1 MASSLAVQSSPTQ
14 TASFFMSSSSLSRC
28 SFAHTSLSFNGPRT
42 RIAPRNTIKCDI
54 SEPLNFVNG
63 KPTIPVLNDRT
74 LPKLLEYPRLGKT
87 VSRKDIRL
95 KLFSGTANPSLSQ
108 EIARYMG
115 LELGNINIKRFADGE
130 IYVKLQESVRG
141 CDVFLLQPTCPPANE
156 NLMELLVMIDACR
169 RASAKNITAVIPYF
183 GYARADRK
191 ASFISCLFSTSIQIE
206 FCCRQHLT
214 QGRESIA
221 AKLVANL
228 ITEAGANRILACDL
242 HSGQSMGYF
251 DIPVDHVYGQ
261 PVILDYLASK
271 RIYSNDLVVVSPDV
285 GGVAR
290 ARAFAKK
297 LSDAP
302 LAIVDKRRHGHNV
315 AEVMNLI
322 GDVKGKVAVMV
333 DDMIDTAGTIAKGAA
348 LLHEEGA
355 REVYACCTHAV
366 FSPPAIE
373 RLSSGLFQEVIITN
387 TIPVAEKNYFPQ
399 LTVLSVANLLGET
412 IWRVHD
418 DCSVSSI
425 FQ

>member
-1 MASSLAVQSSPTQ
+1 MSSLLPLY
-14 TASFFMSSSSLSRC
+14 SLSSIPTPLPSPFSR
-28 SFAHTSLSFNGPRT
+28 SSTSIFLPRPRIPAFRNG
-42 RIAPRNTIKCDI
+42 IKCAWE
-54 SEPLNFVNG
+54 EPLKYNNG
-63 KPTIPVLNDRT
+63 KPCIPIPGTEKPTPGRLASDTAHLEDELDRNNT
-74 LPKLLEYPRLGKT
+74 RLQ
-87 VSRKDIRL
+87 I
-95 KLFSGTANPSLSQ
+95 FSGTANPALSQ
-108 EIARYMG
+108 EIACYMG
-115 LELGNINIKRFADGE
+115 LELGKIKIKRFADGE
-130 IYVKLQESVRG
+130 IYVQLQESVRG
-141 CDVFLLQPTCPPANE
+141 CDVYLVQPTCPPANE
-156 NLMELLVMIDACR
+156 NLMELLIMIDACR

-191 ASFISCLFSTSIQIE
+191 S
-206 FCCRQHLT
+206 

-228 ITEAGANRILACDL
+228 ITESGANRVLACDL

-271 RIYSNDLVVVSPDV
+271 SLCFDDLVVVSPDV

-315 AEVMNLI
+315 AAVMNLI

-333 DDMIDTAGTIAKGAA
+333 DDMIDTAGTISKGAS
-348 LLHEEGA
+348 LLHQEGA
-355 REVYACCTHAV
+355 REVYACSTHAV

-373 RLSSGLFQEVIITN
+373 TLSSGLFQEVIVTN
-387 TIPVAEKNYFPQ
+387 TIPVSEQNYFPQ
-399 LTVLSVANLLGET
+399 LTVLSIANLLGET

-418 DCSVSSI
+418 DCSGEFECYSSLGI
-425 FQ
+425 D